1 MDYFDIQTIQEEQR
15 LIIENEFAFAFLS
28 YTPIV
33 PGHTL
38 VCPKRIISII
48 DDIDIHELE
57 AILDLQK
64 ILKKSMITAL
74 WAEAFNYAWNEW
86 ELWWQSVNHLHLHM
100 IPRKLGDTGIYEY
113 DPRKFLYRPGARTIS
128 PQDELSEITALLKNT
143 IGLH

>member
-1 MDYFDIQTIQEEQR
+1 MDYFKIQTIQEEQR

-74 WAEAFNYAWNEW
+74 
-86 ELWWQSVNHLHLHM
+86 
-100 IPRKLGDTGIYEY
+100 
-113 DPRKFLYRPGARTIS
+113 
-128 PQDELSEITALLKNT
+128 
-143 IGLH
+143 